1 MKLKFSWVI
10 IVGFLHTQPVID
22 EHIGENSWI
31 PSWNRTIGQAKGT
44 ITWFLVSTWGKRA
57 RPASSDL
64 ATRNATPW
72 SEPFTENLMIAWC

>member
-31 PSWNRTIGQAKGT
+31 PSWNRTI
-44 ITWFLVSTWGKRA
+44 
-57 RPASSDL
+57 
-64 ATRNATPW
+64 
-72 SEPFTENLMIAWC
+72 